1 MAIRESVAEAIYIYI
16 WKKRYEIRMI
26 TFTVLQS
33 INCQN
38 FVNTINIYMFTQ
50 PKGVKK
56 FTMCKRK

>member
-1 MAIRESVAEAIYIYI
+1 M
-16 WKKRYEIRMI
+16 KKRYEIRMI

-38 FVNTINIYMFTQ
+38 FVNTINIYMLTQ

-56 FTMCKRK
+56 FTVYEKMMNVCSVIIISH

>member
-1 MAIRESVAEAIYIYI
+1 
-16 WKKRYEIRMI
+16 MI
-26 TFTVLQS
+26 KFTVLQS